1 MANNS
6 TCKKSLK
13 MTKGYV
19 YRRMTDNAMAKRKR
33 TKEQAMIYKTIHR
46 KLKSEQ
52 HKPGVNS
59 GAPEGLAVPAK
70 HVTIVLL
77 LNATDIV

>member
-1 MANNS
+1 
-6 TCKKSLK
+6 
-13 MTKGYV
+13 
-19 YRRMTDNAMAKRKR
+19 MAKRKR